1 MINEV
6 FAKQFIR
13 RIRSQTDYNINI
25 MNEHGIIIASCNEE
39 RVGTFHATAFTSP
52 RISRRICRASRP
64 PASISCSGKIWPP

>member
-39 RVGTFHATAFTSP
+39 RVGTFHATAF
-52 RISRRICRASRP
+52 ASRP